1 MARLKLSLFGP
12 FLATVDDKPLM
23 AFRTKAAQAL
33 LIYLTCEGGDAHRR
47 EHLMALLW
55 PGLPQK
61 SAQACLRQTLYLLKQ
76 AIPKVQVRC
85 GGETVPLL
93 LADRGSVQVNPE
105 AEFELDV
112 ARFKSLLAGPLEGW
126 PVAVSLYRGDF
137 LADFYLPD
145 SAPFEEWVLARREA
159 LRRRALDALGR
170 LAGDALEGGEIE
182 AAESYARRQIE
193 VDDLRESGHRL
204 LMQALALSGKRTEA
218 LAQYDALR
226 LLLER
231 ELGAEPSAETAALY
245 EDILAGETIGG
256 EGFLPALKP
265 TPTDLHSSFP
275 LSGPAPPRPV
285 FVSREAELA
294 RLMGFLE
301 TAVDG
306 RGQLAFLAGD
316 AGSGKSSLLAAFAK
330 EASQAHEGL
339 LVAWGAGNAFS
350 GRGDPYLPFRDALN
364 SLTGDI
370 ERAWTASKITTEQA
384 WALWSVMPVAIQG
397 LVDHAPDLLDNMV
410 PLPPLLAR
418 AEAAFPVGHPTL
430 LRLGERASKSA
441 VAIEL
446 EQPQLFEQVVGLL
459 HHLAGERPLLIT
471 LDDLQWADSG
481 SIALLF
487 HLGRRLAGG
496 RILVLGAY
504 RQDEVAAETGHP
516 LRPLLDEFRRTFGDV
531 WLDLNQAPGRAFVD
545 AFIDSEA
552 NRLGE
557 KFRETLNRRTEGHP
571 LFTVELLR
579 DMQERGDLV
588 KDKTGAWTIGPSL
601 DWDVLPA
608 RVEGAIEARIGR
620 LEEELRDIL
629 TVAAVEGE
637 AFTAQVVA
645 RVQEVQERRL
655 LRILSRELQKRYKLV
670 QEDQT
675 EHVGRQVISRYRF
688 VHHLFQRY
696 LYNDLSAAERQLLHG
711 EIGMI
716 LEALYESKSDEIVVQ
731 LARHFDEAGDS
742 ERAPG
747 YLLAAGDRSRSLFA
761 HQEAIGHYLR
771 VLEHLRQLGDDERLA
786 RTWMRLGLTYHNAFD
801 YRRSRQAYDEGF
813 AVWQRIGVTLQE
825 SQAEATLRLWQAN
838 PESLDPPL
846 IIDIRSAFWVGQLF
860 SGLVEI
866 SDEMVVVPDV
876 AQRWEIRD
884 GGQTYIFY
892 LREDAKWSDGQP
904 VTAGDFI
911 LAWRR
916 MLDPQTPGWLAKQ
929 LFEIKGAQAFH
940 LGKLSDEN
948 QLGLR
953 APDDVTLIVDLEQP
967 ASYFLYLLAAEYT
980 FPVPQH
986 MVKKLGD
993 HWAEPERIVT
1003 NGPFMITSW
1012 LPVKAARLA
1021 RNPYYHGAYSG
1032 NVSQVEVS
1040 LIDPAELWEEAID
1053 HYSRGDVDIM
1063 EATGFPDNAFR
1074 LARTRYGEHYVNVPT
1089 LATDGIVFNRR
1100 ISPLDDIR
1108 VRRALTMVI
1117 DQAHYVRDLLQDQ
1130 AAPALGG
1137 WIPPGLPGHSPDIG
1151 LPCDPAT
1158 ARRLMAEA
1166 GYPEGRG
1173 FPSLDMV
1180 WFDGPLPRKEGNYLA
1195 RVWQEQL
1202 GITIQPVHVPFS
1214 EWNDLGK
1221 RLDLP
1226 AVYMICWFADFPDPD
1241 NFLRTG
1247 LPEIVRTNRRFF
1259 EKIEAARV
1267 LTDQH
1272 ERLALYREADK
1283 ILIEEALILPLRYTL
1298 RHFFVNPRVRKFPL
1312 TFYWKDF
1319 IVDPDRTED

>member
-1 MARLKLSLFGP
+1 MACLKLSLLGP
-12 FLATVDDKPLM
+12 FSATVNEKPLT

-76 AIPKVQVRC
+76 AIPKVQARRD
-85 GGETVPLL
+85 GETVRLL
-93 LADRGSVQVNPE
+93 LANRDSVQVNPE

-112 ARFKSLLAGPLEGW
+112 ARFESYLAGPLEEW
-126 PVAVSLYRGDF
+126 PLAVPLYRGDF

-145 SAPFEEWVLARREA
+145 SAPFEEWVLAQRGTFRR
-159 LRRRALDALGR
+159 LALDALER
-170 LAGDALEGGEIE
+170 LAGDALEAGEIE
-182 AAESYARRQIE
+182 AAESYTRRQIE
-193 VDDLRESGHRL
+193 IDDLRESGHRL
-204 LMQALALSGKRTEA
+204 LMGALALSGKRTEA
-218 LAQYDALR
+218 LCQYDELR

-231 ELGAEPSAETAALY
+231 ELGAKPSAETVTLY
-245 EDILAGETIGG
+245 EAILAGDVI
-256 EGFLPALKP
+256 EGTGSVGTGLRVGIKP
-265 TPTDLHSSFP
+265 TPTERTPSGLKSSFP
-275 LSGPAPPRPV
+275 LSGPAPHRPV
-285 FVSREAELA
+285 FVGREAELA

-306 RGQLAFLAGD
+306 RGQVAFLAGD

-330 EASQAHEGL
+330 EASKAHEGL

-645 RVQEVQERRL
+645 QVQEVQERRL

-711 EIGMI
+711 EIGM
-716 LEALYESKSDEIVVQ
+716 
-731 LARHFDEAGDS
+731 
-742 ERAPG
+742 
-747 YLLAAGDRSRSLFA
+747 
-761 HQEAIGHYLR
+761 
-771 VLEHLRQLGDDERLA
+771 
-786 RTWMRLGLTYHNAFD
+786 
-801 YRRSRQAYDEGF
+801 
-813 AVWQRIGVTLQE
+813 
-825 SQAEATLRLWQAN
+825 
-838 PESLDPPL
+838 
-846 IIDIRSAFWVGQLF
+846 
-860 SGLVEI
+860 
-866 SDEMVVVPDV
+866 
-876 AQRWEIRD
+876 
-884 GGQTYIFY
+884 
-892 LREDAKWSDGQP
+892 
-904 VTAGDFI
+904 
-911 LAWRR
+911 
-916 MLDPQTPGWLAKQ
+916 
-929 LFEIKGAQAFH
+929 
-940 LGKLSDEN
+940 
-948 QLGLR
+948 
-953 APDDVTLIVDLEQP
+953 
-967 ASYFLYLLAAEYT
+967 
-980 FPVPQH
+980 
-986 MVKKLGD
+986 
-993 HWAEPERIVT
+993 
-1003 NGPFMITSW
+1003 
-1012 LPVKAARLA
+1012 
-1021 RNPYYHGAYSG
+1021 
-1032 NVSQVEVS
+1032 
-1040 LIDPAELWEEAID
+1040 
-1053 HYSRGDVDIM
+1053 
-1063 EATGFPDNAFR
+1063 
-1074 LARTRYGEHYVNVPT
+1074 
-1089 LATDGIVFNRR
+1089 
-1100 ISPLDDIR
+1100 
-1108 VRRALTMVI
+1108 
-1117 DQAHYVRDLLQDQ
+1117 
-1130 AAPALGG
+1130 
-1137 WIPPGLPGHSPDIG
+1137 
-1151 LPCDPAT
+1151 
-1158 ARRLMAEA
+1158 
-1166 GYPEGRG
+1166 
-1173 FPSLDMV
+1173 
-1180 WFDGPLPRKEGNYLA
+1180 
-1195 RVWQEQL
+1195 
-1202 GITIQPVHVPFS
+1202 
-1214 EWNDLGK
+1214 
-1221 RLDLP
+1221 
-1226 AVYMICWFADFPDPD
+1226 
-1241 NFLRTG
+1241 
-1247 LPEIVRTNRRFF
+1247 
-1259 EKIEAARV
+1259 
-1267 LTDQH
+1267 
-1272 ERLALYREADK
+1272 
-1283 ILIEEALILPLRYTL
+1283 
-1298 RHFFVNPRVRKFPL
+1298 
-1312 TFYWKDF
+1312 
-1319 IVDPDRTED
+1319 